1 MRLLIKEKYINW
13 QNFLS
18 DHTPKVEFIDISNKF
33 RELAY
38 PGNILKDSFDAFI
51 FDINENIKNELNLLQ
66 NLKTYNPDIKSIV
79 VTSSNNRKFRGD
91 LAYKQVDYFLFRESD
106 LEILNLVIRQINLRL
121 TRTGIRVN

>member
-1 MRLLIKEKYINW
+1 MRLLIKEKNINW